1 MSIFGELWNK
11 ISGSAKADQGVS
23 ADQPGGEPMK
33 MPQQPMTPS
42 GDEEKEAPVINPQPQ
57 PQPQSQ
63 PEEEK
68 IEEKEL
74 ETPETP
80 EM

>member
-11 ISGSAKADQGVS
+11 ISGSAEADQGVS

-33 MPQQPMTPS
+33 MPQQP
-42 GDEEKEAPVINPQPQ
+42 
-57 PQPQSQ
+57 
-63 PEEEK
+63 
-68 IEEKEL
+68 EEKEL